1 MRKYKHRALL
11 PLETHILFQER
22 RILEETVT
30 HLTPT
35 GLAGQQLG
43 QTIVSSAPGT
53 NETQTENAPLQENGH
68 RMAPGNED
76 QHASKLHFF
85 LGRKNRDIFRRCSPG
100 KCNKS
105 VFFFFILKDSASD
118 AKPLKKQELWKT
130 ASLDR
135 NPQLNQAPVV
145 KR

>member
-1 MRKYKHRALL
+1 M

-43 QTIVSSAPGT
+43 QTTIVSSPPGT

-85 LGRKNRDIFRRCSPG
+85 LGRKNRDIFPACSPV

-105 VFFFFILKDSASD
+105 VLFYLSSKIL
-118 AKPLKKQELWKT
+118 PLM
-130 ASLDR
+130 
-135 NPQLNQAPVV
+135 LNL
-145 KR
+145 

>member
-1 MRKYKHRALL
+1 MS
-11 PLETHILFQER
+11 IFQER

-35 GLAGQQLG
+35 GLACQQLG
-43 QTIVSSAPGT
+43 QTAVVPSAPGN
-53 NETQTENAPLQENGH
+53 NETVTGNAPLQENGH
-68 RMAPGNED
+68 RIATGNED

-85 LGRKNRDIFRRCSPG
+85 LGTIYTDMNIVHTCSPG
-100 KCNKS
+100 KFDKY
-105 VFFFFILKDSASD
+105 VWGFFVDSASD
-118 AKPLKKQELWKT
+118 AKPLKQQELWKT

-135 NPQLNQAPVV
+135 NPQLNQAQVV